1 MSDNDAEAIMNKT
14 PQAGMAM
21 MLTAPLQM
29 LQMQQGLVKQQ
40 VELGRSLMR
49 MNPFLAPFV

>member
-14 PQAGMAM
+14 PQAGMTM